1 MAIQSQNYCSKNFLK
16 TKMSVKV
23 MVLEPMLVKN
33 IINFLIIVETS
44 H

>member
-1 MAIQSQNYCSKNFLK
+1 
-16 TKMSVKV
+16 MSVKV

-44 H
+44 HCQR